1 MKTLVSWGRNPLL
14 SLWIFFPFAFPY
26 VSIFTDLVIR
36 KNEVKIENE
45 GKSEKERTQETR
57 DKKINEG
64 TGARWR
70 KKKGA

>member
-45 GKSEKERTQETR
+45 GKSEKEPKRPEIRKLMRVLVQDGE
-57 DKKINEG
+57 KKRGHE
-64 TGARWR
+64 
-70 KKKGA
+70 